1 MLPPLGIKMFRLV
14 VKTLCIQMSDSKSK
28 ENKIHDFWDDT
39 IFEIGRVYTATASVE
54 RITIET
60 ISTPKIMKLGKK
72 IF

>member
-1 MLPPLGIKMFRLV
+1 
-14 VKTLCIQMSDSKSK
+14 MSDSKSK

-72 IF
+72 YFD